1 MILRSYRYSIK
12 TDLHTLQ
19 KTSSCYLE
27 ELIEV
32 QSNLENSVLEL
43 GNIEEEIANLTLSI
57 QEKTNAL
64 DELAVLI
71 HNNRTTAIPLLSEQL
86 IAILATLGMPNVRF
100 NIVTSAATYFNN
112 VRTNFNFYSLRI
124 KELIF
129 LLKKVAS
136 GGEMSR
142 IMLAV
147 KLF

>member
-1 MILRSYRYSIK
+1 MILRSYRCSIK
-12 TDLHTLQ
+12 TAIDLHVAKKKHQVAT
-19 KTSSCYLE
+19 LE

-71 HNNRTTAIPLLSEQL
+71 HNNRTTAIPLSEQL

-100 NIVTSAATYFNN
+100 NIQVTSAATYYNN
-112 VRTNFNFYSLRI
+112 GKDELQFLFSLRI
-124 KELIF
+124 KELI
-129 LLKKVAS
+129 LVY
-136 GGEMSR
+136 
-142 IMLAV
+142 
-147 KLF
+147 